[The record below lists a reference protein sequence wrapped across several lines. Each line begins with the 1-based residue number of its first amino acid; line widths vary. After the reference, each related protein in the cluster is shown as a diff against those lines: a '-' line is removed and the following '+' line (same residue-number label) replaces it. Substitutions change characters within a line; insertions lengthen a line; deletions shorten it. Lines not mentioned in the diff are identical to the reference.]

1 MITVDEIQGLLLAC
15 TAINE
20 TWYCSAAPWTR
31 QSPAF
36 AASAPPV
43 TSRHR
48 RKCVA
53 GVSRPISIWPKLGTR
68 PLVEE
73 EADRWAIARR
83 SRLPARFTR
92 TLARGP
98 ILVAVAPGPDMAVE
112 DAWETSEADGET
124 RSCGGEPGG
133 EGVGTEVPGEAWSAE
148 LALVAAR
155 RTGWGNLQHLEAVEE
170 EVEERTAGSPAQL
183 RGA

>member
-1 MITVDEIQGLLLAC
+1 M
-15 TAINE
+15 
-20 TWYCSAAPWTR
+20 
-31 QSPAF
+31 
-36 AASAPPV
+36 
-43 TSRHR
+43 
-48 RKCVA
+48 A

-83 SRLPARFTR
+83 SRLPAGFTR

-133 EGVGTEVPGEAWSAE
+133 EGVGTEVPGEAWLPNS
-148 LALVAAR
+148 
-155 RTGWGNLQHLEAVEE
+155 HSS
-170 EVEERTAGSPAQL
+170 SPGEPDKGTCNIWKL
-183 RGA
+183 WKKK